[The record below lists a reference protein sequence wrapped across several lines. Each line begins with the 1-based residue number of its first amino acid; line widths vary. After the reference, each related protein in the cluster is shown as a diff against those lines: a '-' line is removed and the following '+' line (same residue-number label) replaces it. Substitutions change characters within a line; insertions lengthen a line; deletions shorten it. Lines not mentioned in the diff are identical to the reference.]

1 MEPWNLLKA
10 ETQKIGISLTQSQ
23 VEKFEQ
29 YAVMLRQ
36 WNEKMNLTAITDPKE
51 IVVKHF
57 LDSLWLLH
65 YLPIQQQCK
74 MIDVGT
80 GAGFPG
86 VPLAI
91 TVPGLQPTL
100 MDSLQKRLHFLQEL
114 CGVLKLPASFVH
126 QRAEDG
132 GQKNEFREKFD
143 VATARA
149 VAALPVLC
157 EYCMPFVK
165 KKGMFVAWKGP
176 DGPNEL
182 EKSKTAIQKLGGEVH
197 RVFTYTLCDG
207 SSRSLIIIQKVKEC
221 PRQYPRNAAKI
232 KKEPL

>member
-10 ETQKIGISLTQSQ
+10 EAEKIGISLTQSQ
-23 VEKFEQ
+23 VKKFEQ

-80 GAGFPG
+80 GACFPG

-114 CGVLKLPASFVH
+114 S
-126 QRAEDG
+126 
-132 GQKNEFREKFD
+132 
-143 VATARA
+143 
-149 VAALPVLC
+149 
-157 EYCMPFVK
+157 
-165 KKGMFVAWKGP
+165 
-176 DGPNEL
+176 
-182 EKSKTAIQKLGGEVH
+182 
-197 RVFTYTLCDG
+197 
-207 SSRSLIIIQKVKEC
+207 
-221 PRQYPRNAAKI
+221 
-232 KKEPL
+232 